1 MRQRLASPVAK
12 PREKVTVICINCA
25 PVVLISLPMIV
36 ATMKIRKRAFPR
48 SSFSRLIVRQT
59 AVFIG
64 WCYIYYWKIRVKSS
78 SFERNDFDDYFRWI
92 IVYLRLIL
100 IDLCLFDIFFFFF
113 FKDCFEREE
122 LWSLVK
128 EKVNCAREKNYFVQ
142 RIYTLRSIHVK
153 IPSIVFNSFHFFLNA
168 ATFWTD
174 RWSIFKLTI
183 NIHEYRINNKACNV
197 IDKQRNYERMF
208 IAHIK

>member
-1 MRQRLASPVAK
+1 MADFSARSNIPGSVGRRWTSANSFLLWLCRAHSVIMRQRLASPVAK

-48 SSFSRLIVRQT
+48 SSFSRSIVRQT

-100 IDLCLFDIFFFFF
+100 IDPCLFDIFFFFF
-113 FKDCFEREE
+113 F
-122 LWSLVK
+122 
-128 EKVNCAREKNYFVQ
+128 
-142 RIYTLRSIHVK
+142 
-153 IPSIVFNSFHFFLNA
+153 
-168 ATFWTD
+168 
-174 RWSIFKLTI
+174 
-183 NIHEYRINNKACNV
+183 
-197 IDKQRNYERMF
+197 
-208 IAHIK
+208 